1 MYLHLHYLLQRGHS
15 SSSLTLTVL
24 VLIEEQPK
32 DVVSDSKWWSPT
44 PNASMHSN
52 IQHFYYDQ
60 TTDIVMSWQ
69 HHVLTLHHH
78 STSTKNMTINTIYH
92 SNIVSW
98 PPLMQ
103 PPLLQHCLPP
113 PTTPTP
119 ARKPSLC
126 HESSYSFSP
135 IPIVLLSSVV
145 IQFSSVTYEPAY
157 ELLLPYVRS
166 CQQHTNNHS
175 KFKHNNQHDHDL
187 SQHDHATNIA
197 SRSI

>member
-1 MYLHLHYLLQRGHS
+1 MLVCIQTSSISMMTPHHTPHS
-15 SSSLTLTVL
+15 ST
-24 VLIEEQPK
+24 K
-32 DVVSDSKWWSPT
+32 
-44 PNASMHSN
+44 
-52 IQHFYYDQ
+52 
-60 TTDIVMSWQ
+60 DIVMPWQ

-78 STSTKNMTINTIYH
+78 SISTKNMTINTIYH

-98 PPLMQ
+98 PPLLQ

-166 CQQHTNNHS
+166 CQHTNNHS
-175 KFKHNNQHDHDL
+175 KFKHNNHDHDL
-187 SQHDHATNIA
+187 SQHDHATNILQM
-197 SRSI
+197 ICI